1 MSTHPPN
8 HKTKAAAVRDT
19 WGRRC
24 DRIIF
29 VSNEEGKHKD
39 SCISVRYDCHFSK
52 MSENCL
58 IFHADPNLPA
68 ISVEAKSDYHGLWA
82 KTKAAFRHIH
92 KHHLLVFVQTISKTQ
107 YVTIFDRI
115 VQFMQG

>member
-1 MSTHPPN
+1 M
-8 HKTKAAAVRDT
+8 RDT

-92 KHHLLVFVQTISKTQ
+92 EHYMQVLCRLSPKHSM
-107 YVTIFDRI
+107 YVTIFDKYCTIHAGMRLT
-115 VQFMQG
+115 GS

>member
-1 MSTHPPN
+1 MCYQLIILHPISQPRVFCWVSTHPPN

-24 DRIIF
+24 DTILF
-29 VSNEEGKHKD
+29 VSNEE
-39 SCISVRYDCHFSK
+39 
-52 MSENCL
+52 
-58 IFHADPNLPA
+58 DPDLPA

-92 KHHLLVFVQTISKTQ
+92 EH
-107 YVTIFDRI
+107 Y
-115 VQFMQG
+115 M